1 MQKRWEYPQE
11 MRSLEEGTLTQ
22 SSKNPHPAF
31 PLTRSEN
38 SRADNL
44 SVPLVPYEAT
54 GNPPSP
60 VESSSF
66 RNPALA
72 HRTQPAPLALTRTRT
87 HTHAHPC
94 PLPPLQ
100 QPQGKREGSLGAHTE
115 PAAIPSQGK
124 NHSLFCYSHRNTE
137 TSARRTTRSL
147 ANNTSKLLSHNR
159 LTVFQPFQADQP
171 GVRSRLAFTSLSLVF
186 SFIVFGL
193 DRISIAIRK
202 GSV

>member
-1 MQKRWEYPQE
+1 

-54 GNPPSP
+54 GNSPSP

-66 RNPALA
+66 RSPALA
-72 HRTQPAPLALTRTRT
+72 PRAQPALTRTRT
-87 HTHAHPC
+87 HTHPRTPC
-94 PLPPLQ
+94 PLPLLQ
-100 QPQGKREGSLGAHTE
+100 QPRGKRAGSLGARTE
-115 PAAIPSQGK
+115 LAAAPSQGK
-124 NHSLFCYSHRNTE
+124 NHSLFCYCHRNTE
-137 TSARRTTRSL
+137 TSARRTTWSL
-147 ANNTSKLLSHNR
+147 ANNTSKLLSHNC

>member
-1 MQKRWEYPQE
+1 

-44 SVPLVPYEAT
+44 SVPLVPYEDT
-54 GNPPSP
+54 GNSPSP
-60 VESSSF
+60 VETSSF

-72 HRTQPAPLALTRTRT
+72 PRTPPAGAHTLAHTHPPTHTPPSSPAPA
-87 HTHAHPC
+87 AS
-94 PLPPLQ
+94 
-100 QPQGKREGSLGAHTE
+100 GKRGGSLGARPE
-115 PAAIPSQGK
+115 PAATPSQGK

-137 TSARRTTRSL
+137 TSAGRTTWSL
-147 ANNTSKLLSHNR
+147 ANAASKLLSHNR

>member
-54 GNPPSP
+54 GNSPSP

-66 RNPALA
+66 RNAALA
-72 HRTQPAPLALTRTRT
+72 PRTQPAPAAA
-87 HTHAHPC
+87 HTHPHTHPA
-94 PLPPLQ
+94 PTHPARFP
-100 QPQGKREGSLGAHTE
+100 RSGSPGGTGGEPWSPLGA
-115 PAAIPSQGK
+115 AATPSRGET
-124 NHSLFCYSHRNTE
+124 HSHSHRNTE
-137 TSARRTTRSL
+137 TSARRTTWSL
-147 ANNTSKLLSHNR
+147 ANNASKLLSHSR

>member
-1 MQKRWEYPQE
+1 

-54 GNPPSP
+54 GNSPSP

-72 HRTQPAPLALTRTRT
+72 PRAQPVLTRTRT
-87 HTHAHPC
+87 HTHPCTPC
-94 PLPPLQ
+94 PLPCSSSLRGNG
-100 QPQGKREGSLGAHTE
+100 QGALE
-115 PAAIPSQGK
+115 PARSWLQHPPKA
-124 NHSLFCYSHRNTE
+124 
-137 TSARRTTRSL
+137 RTTRSSATATATPRHRPGERPGPF
-147 ANNTSKLLSHNR
+147 ANTTSKLLSHNR

>member
-1 MQKRWEYPQE
+1 

-22 SSKNPHPAF
+22 SSKTPTQLLLLPALRTAELTTYQCLWF
-31 PLTRSEN
+31 PTRPLGILPPQW
-38 SRADNL
+38 SRAPLETQL
-44 SVPLVPYEAT
+44 SL
-54 GNPPSP
+54 
-60 VESSSF
+60 
-66 RNPALA
+66 PA
-72 HRTQPAPLALTRTRT
+72 RSRRRLALTRTRT
-87 HTHAHPC
+87 RTHPRTPY

-100 QPQGKREGSLGAHTE
+100 QPQGKREGSLGAHKE
-115 PAAIPSQGK
+115 LAATPSQGK
-124 NHSLFCYSHRNTE
+124 NHSLFCYSHHNTE
-137 TSARRTTRSL
+137 TWARRTTWSL
-147 ANNTSKLLSHNR
+147 ANTTSKLLSHNH

>member
-115 PAAIPSQGK
+115 PAATPSPRQEPLALLLLPPQHRDIGQENDPVPRQHHLK
-124 NHSLFCYSHRNTE
+124 APLPQPSHSISTLSGRP
-137 TSARRTTRSL
+137 ARC
-147 ANNTSKLLSHNR
+147 
-159 LTVFQPFQADQP
+159 
-171 GVRSRLAFTSLSLVF
+171 
-186 SFIVFGL
+186 
-193 DRISIAIRK
+193 
-202 GSV
+202 

>member
-1 MQKRWEYPQE
+1 
-11 MRSLEEGTLTQ
+11 MRSLEEGTPTQ

-54 GNPPSP
+54 GNSPSP

-66 RNPALA
+66 RKPSSRSPRAA
-72 HRTQPAPLALTRTRT
+72 GA
-87 HTHAHPC
+87 HTHSHTHPPMHTLPS
-94 PLPPLQ
+94 PLLQ
-100 QPQGKREGSLGAHTE
+100 QPQGKRAGSLGARTE
-115 PAAIPSQGK
+115 LAVTPSQGK
-124 NHSLFCYSHRNTE
+124 NHSLFCYCHRNTE
-137 TSARRTTRSL
+137 TSARRTTWSL
-147 ANNTSKLLSHNR
+147 ANTTSKLLSHNR

-193 DRISIAIRK
+193 NRISIAIRK